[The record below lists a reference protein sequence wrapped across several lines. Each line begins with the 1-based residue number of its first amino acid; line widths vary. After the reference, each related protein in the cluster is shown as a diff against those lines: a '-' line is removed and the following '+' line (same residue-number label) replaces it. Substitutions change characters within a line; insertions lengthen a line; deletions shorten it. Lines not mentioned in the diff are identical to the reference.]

1 MTFTLSIITVLS
13 IATTGALLL
22 YVARLLVLERERS
35 EARVAALAVSIRAD
49 GRRGPASVEVL
60 PAPAAAAAAEPGLS
74 FGPRPLFS
82 QEADAER
89 PGTRRW
95 TFAFVAA
102 AVLAGSVALALL
114 TASRENSSATA
125 SPSHASATEPAQSS
139 DATALELLSLR
150 HARDNHALTIS
161 GLVRNPHGAA
171 PRAHTDVVVLT
182 FDHAGTFITTVRASL
197 TDADLR
203 GGAESPFSV
212 TIPDGE
218 RINRYRISFRAGN
231 QVLPHVDRRR

>member
-22 YVARLLVLERERS
+22 YVARLLALERERS

-49 GRRGPASVEVL
+49 GRRRPASVEVL
-60 PAPAAAAAAEPGLS
+60 PSPEAAAEPGLS

-89 PGTRRW
+89 PGSRRW
-95 TFAFVAA
+95 TFALVAA

-114 TASRENSSATA
+114 TASRGNSSATS
-125 SPSHASATEPAQSS
+125 SPSHASATEPAQSNEGP
-139 DATALELLSLR
+139 ALELLSLR

-182 FDHAGTFITTVRASL
+182 FDHAGAFITTVRASL

-218 RINRYRISFRAGN
+218 RINRYRISFRAGS